1 VYFAQASAEDRRR
14 SLDVPMCVPWRHV
27 VLAVWS
33 APDFRAWR
41 LLPWSS
47 SRRPCRRNLQRYAS
61 AGGQERLFGFHDE
74 AAAMGYLVLAVGG
87 RGPFDLLEPR
97 R

>member
-1 VYFAQASAEDRRR
+1 MVGPRLQG
-14 SLDVPMCVPWRHV
+14 
-27 VLAVWS
+27 LAV
-33 APDFRAWR
+33 AP
-41 LLPWSS
+41 PGV
-47 SRRPCRRNLQRYAS
+47 RRDGHVGGILQRYAS

-87 RGPFDLLEPR
+87 RGRFDFLEPR